1 MKHKGTS
8 IGLLT
13 LVVLLL
19 GIAQADFS
27 GTVTPS
33 DSSIEATGV
42 TYTFQL
48 GYRLTMTDEDGKLVI
63 RFPGNFEDQFTVTSV
78 EAVSGFTATGALTFD
93 WLPSIRLL
101 SIYGAFDTQV

>member
-13 LVVLLL
+13 LVALLL

-63 RFPGNFEDQFTVTSV
+63 RFPGNFEDQFTVTGV